1 MTGRKQNSFGDRVL
15 MALVFLFLYAPI
27 IILIVFLLQRGHQL
41 QRVEGLFPEM
51 VRVPAV
57 LTA

>member
-1 MTGRKQNSFGDRVL
+1 MTGRRQNSIGDRVL

-27 IILIVFLLQRGHQL
+27 IILIQRGHQL

-51 VRVPAV
+51 V
-57 LTA
+57 